1 MKICKNCGAQNF
13 DISSSCEKCQQPFE
27 NEIMTQSIEPL
38 EKPMTP
44 QFVYNENFRREKPKN
59 NGLHKAAKIFLI
71 IESSILVFF
80 FLLMFLLWI
89 ICMIAASRIP
99 DGGTGYANLTTM
111 TALMSMIAIMIP
123 TIFVVWMTISYCG
136 KLNEGERISTAFK
149 ICILL
154 FVNHIAGILLLCA
167 EED

>member
-44 QFVYNENFRREKPKN
+44 QFVYNENFGREKPKN

-71 IESSILVFF
+71 IESSILALC
-80 FLLMFLLWI
+80 FLFMFLMWV
-89 ICMIAASRIP
+89 ICMIAAQRIP
-99 DGGTGYANLTTM
+99 DAGTGDANLTTM
-111 TALMSMIAIMIP
+111 MVLLSMIAIMIP
-123 TIFVVWMTISYCG
+123 TIFVGWITISYCG
-136 KLNEGERISTAFK
+136 KLNAGECISTALK